1 MLHISIHKYVSLS
14 QDSFSLRAFGKE
26 NDEASVKSLLQAR
39 ARVEVPAGKSDPI
52 ECAARFGF
60 LSVLK
65 LLLAESPQSNC
76 QTALTLAKENGHDDV
91 ERLLA
96 RGLRKRALPA
106 EIVLDLPQN
115 FMPGKAESGGQD
127 IQVEEHSGKNHI
139 RFQGS
144 GSMTATTQTAVC
156 LSALVDSFYFEVYV
170 VELQLLM
177 ALGFAR
183 GADTPLA
190 TLPGWTKGTYGLH
203 SDDGLLQVN
212 TSPTKIL
219 PGWRIK
225 EGSTVGM
232 GVQWSE
238 AAKEYQIFVTL
249 DGQRQ
254 SKTVPLPEDREDD
267 FELFCLVG
275 ADRPAKLQVNLGS
288 EPFLYED
295 EAIIRG
301 LERRK
306 AGAKR
311 PK

>member
-1 MLHISIHKYVSLS
+1 M
-14 QDSFSLRAFGKE
+14 
-26 NDEASVKSLLQAR
+26 KSLLHAR
-39 ARVEVPAGKSDPI
+39 ARVEVTPGKSDPI

-76 QTALTLAKENGHDDV
+76 QTALALAKENGHDDV

-96 RGLRKRALPA
+96 RGLRKRSLPA
-106 EIVLDLPQN
+106 EIELDLPQN
-115 FMPGKAESGGQD
+115 FMPGKTESGDSGQED
-127 IQVEEHSGKNHI
+127 IHVEEQSGKYHI
-139 RFQGS
+139 RFQGKS
-144 GSMTATTQTAVC
+144 SMTATTQTAVC
-156 LSALVDSFYFEVYV
+156 LSGLVDSFYFEVYV
-170 VELQLLM
+170 EELQLLI

-183 GADTPLA
+183 EADTPLA

-212 TSPTKIL
+212 TSPTRIL
-219 PGWRIK
+219 PAWRIK

-254 SKTVPLPEDREDD
+254 SKTVPLPENREDD

-288 EPFLYED
+288 QPFLYED
-295 EAIIRG
+295 EAITRG

-311 PK
+311 PR